1 MAHGLADADDWLK
14 VAATGT
20 EVRLRP
26 VRALLWLSGVFGT
39 LRRAEGRTPGL
50 AVAALVGGTLAAAS
64 TVMGALIEGTLATRI
79 DDLGPERIGM
89 WWTMFLMSTGATL
102 LGLLLLIAVT
112 AVITLQTHLFG
123 PWFAAFRSESTVDTR
138 SRERGRWALVARRI
152 RANHGKAGRSSH
164 RLAGG
169 SHDAMSFTTVG
180 RDGHLVDRGAGGL
193 RF

>member
-1 MAHGLADADDWLK
+1 MK

-169 SHDAMSFTTVG
+169 SHDATSFTAVG
-180 RDGHLVDRGAGGL
+180 HDGHLVDRGTGWV